1 MGIRLIQL
9 TIPEWNDLNFRSD
22 TYFANGCLFEESTDN
37 LIAFP
42 VYDSGIEDPVKYLM
56 VVKE

>member
-1 MGIRLIQL
+1 MNIRLLEL
-9 TIPEWNDLNFRSD
+9 TIPEMNDLNFRSD
-22 TYFANGCLFEESTDN
+22 TYFANGCLFEENTDN

-42 VYDSGIEDPVKYLM
+42 VYDSATEEPVKYLM